1 MKLLTSVLCLV
12 AVFVAGMVTTVFL
25 MAVGWLEVW
34 SDNGG
39 SLNPLL
45 ALNRSTYFT
54 LVVITLGLAWVFH
67 AVSQRLPG
75 RP

>member
-12 AVFVAGMVTTVFL
+12 AVFVAGMVTTVFM

-34 SDNGG
+34 GERG
-39 SLNPLL
+39 ATINPLL

-54 LVVITLGLAWVFH
+54 LIVITLGLAWIFH

-75 RP
+75 RS